1 MDNSANTLLKDP
13 AVLPEKGREVVVFFI
28 DKEMMSPIV
37 YCQDCKEW
45 HSKKGNLKEEM
56 IHQWAYL
63 DEYYQS
69 LSMPEV
75 SAERLEKLRAKKPIT
90 IFDAIFQAVEEL
102 SKEPKEKPI
111 YH

>member
-1 MDNSANTLLKDP
+1 
-13 AVLPEKGREVVVFFI
+13 
-28 DKEMMSPIV
+28 
-37 YCQDCKEW
+37 
-45 HSKKGNLKEEM
+45 M

-63 DEYYQS
+63 DEFYQS

-90 IFDAIFQAVEEL
+90 ILDAIFQAVEEL